1 MPTERREGGLVV
13 GFEDP
18 GITWRKGRRSDS
30 GGCVEVAAAGGSV
43 LVRDSR
49 DRSGAVLR
57 LPPAAWSAF
66 VEQARRTDP
75 GSGRS

>member
-1 MPTERREGGLVV
+1 MPTERREGGLVA

-18 GITWRKGRRSDS
+18 GIAWRKGRRSDS

-49 DRSGAVLR
+49 NRDGALLR
-57 LPPAAWSAF
+57 LSPAAWSAF
-66 VEQARRTDP
+66 VEQARRTGRP
-75 GSGRS
+75 GRS

>member
-1 MPTERREGGLVV
+1 MV

-18 GITWRKGRRSDS
+18 GIAWRKSRSSDS
-30 GGCVEVAAAGGSV
+30 GGCLEVAAAGGSV

-49 DRSGAVLR
+49 DRRGAVLR
-57 LPPAAWSAF
+57 LPSAAWSAF

-75 GSGRS
+75 GPGRS

>member
-1 MPTERREGGLVV
+1 MA

-18 GITWRKGRRSDS
+18 GITWRKSGRSDS

-49 DRSGAVLR
+49 DRRGAVLR

-66 VEQARRTDP
+66 VDQARATNAGP
-75 GSGRS
+75 GRA